1 MSNVVNAGRSV
12 SVHDVMPDGR
22 RQARQASTPV
32 LRGMCHHH
40 AHVLVGVD
48 QVFGGRAR
56 NKLSAFALVAQMYQV
71 RCLQVQVLQTCTRVQ
86 LEYKYKYQVL
96 RICLVVIVVII
107 IIVLSSARRY
117 ASAY

>member
-71 RCLQVQVLQTCTRVQ
+71 RCLQVQVL
-86 LEYKYKYQVL
+86 